1 MKDKKGKGIKKR
13 LGDKPKVGAINKDE
27 ALKRMWSDNNIIGS
41 DNYGTEEESKKKSL
55 KKKR

>member
-41 DNYGTEEESKKKSL
+41 DNYGTEEESKKKT
-55 KKKR
+55 